1 MSKKFKMNR
10 KMYLVLFILLIVSL
24 FVAIKNI
31 NAQTHVESKSFDLM
45 LSTLLSHSAK
55 EVGVADVANDTV
67 SIFLDAREKKEFDIS
82 HIQNAIWVGYED
94 FDTSRL
100 KNITR
105 DEKII
110 VYCSVGYR
118 SEKIAEKLVASGYTN
133 VVNLYGGIFE
143 WVNQDKPVVDLTEN
157 KTELVHAYS
166 KKWGIWLNEGVKV
179 YE

>member
-1 MSKKFKMNR
+1 
-10 KMYLVLFILLIVSL
+10 MYLVIFLLVIVTL

-55 EVGVADVANDTV
+55 EVGVADVSDDTLSV
-67 SIFLDAREKKEFDIS
+67 FLDAREKKEFDVS
-82 HIQNAIWVGYED
+82 HIKNAIWVGYED
-94 FDTSRL
+94 FDTLRVQ
-100 KNITR
+100 NIAR

-133 VVNLYGGIFE
+133 VVNLYGGVFE
-143 WVNQDKPVVDLTEN
+143 WVNQDKSVVDQTGNE
-157 KTELVHAYS
+157 TELVHAYS
-166 KKWGIWLNEGVKV
+166 KKWGIWLNKGVKV

>member
-1 MSKKFKMNR
+1 MNR
-10 KMYLVLFILLIVSL
+10 KMFLVLFLLVIASL

-55 EVGVADVANDTV
+55 EVGVADVAGDTT
-67 SIFLDAREKKEFDIS
+67 SIFLDAREKKEFDVS
-82 HIQNAIWVGYED
+82 HINNAIWIGYED
-94 FDTSRL
+94 FDTSRVQ
-100 KNITR
+100 NIAK
-105 DEKII
+105 DEKIV

-118 SEKIAEKLVASGYTN
+118 SEKIAEKLTASGFTN

-143 WVNQDKPVVDLTEN
+143 WINQDKPVVDQSGSE
-157 KTELVHAYS
+157 TELVHAYS

>member
-1 MSKKFKMNR
+1 MNR
-10 KMYLVLFILLIVSL
+10 KMYVVLFLIVIASL

-55 EVGVADVANDTV
+55 EVGVADVADDSLSV
-67 SIFLDAREKKEFDIS
+67 FLDSREKKEFEVS
-82 HIQNAIWVGYED
+82 HIKNAIWVGYED
-94 FDTSRL
+94 FDISRL
-100 KNITR
+100 QNIAR

-118 SEKIAEKLVASGYTN
+118 SEKIAEKLLASGYTN

-143 WVNQDKPVVDLTEN
+143 WINQDKLVVDQTGN
-157 KTELVHAYS
+157 STELVHAYS

>member
-1 MSKKFKMNR
+1 
-10 KMYLVLFILLIVSL
+10 MYLVIFLLVIVTL

-55 EVGVADVANDTV
+55 EVGVADVSDDTLSV
-67 SIFLDAREKKEFDIS
+67 FLDAREKKEFDVS
-82 HIQNAIWVGYED
+82 HIKNSIWVGYED
-94 FDTSRL
+94 FDTLRVQ
-100 KNITR
+100 NIAR

-133 VVNLYGGIFE
+133 VVNLYGGVFE
-143 WVNQDKPVVDLTEN
+143 WVNQDKPVVDQTGNE
-157 KTELVHAYS
+157 TELVHAYS
-166 KKWGIWLNEGVKV
+166 KKWGIWLNKGVKV

>member
-1 MSKKFKMNR
+1 
-10 KMYLVLFILLIVSL
+10 MYLVLFLLLIASL

-31 NAQTHVESKSFDLM
+31 NAQTHVENKSFDLM

-55 EVGVADVANDTV
+55 EVGVAEVSNDTLSV
-67 SIFLDAREKKEFDIS
+67 FLDSREKKEFEVS
-82 HIQNAIWVGYED
+82 HIKNAIWVGYED
-94 FDTSRL
+94 FDTARL
-100 KNITR
+100 KNIAK

-118 SEKIAEKLVASGYTN
+118 SEKIAERLLASGYTN

-143 WVNQDKPVVDLTEN
+143 WVNQDKPVVDQTGNETEF
-157 KTELVHAYS
+157 VHAYS

>member
-1 MSKKFKMNR
+1 
-10 KMYLVLFILLIVSL
+10 MYLVIFLLVIVTL

-55 EVGVADVANDTV
+55 EVGVADVSDDTLSV
-67 SIFLDAREKKEFDIS
+67 FLDAREKKEFDVS
-82 HIQNAIWVGYED
+82 HIKNAIWVGYED
-94 FDTSRL
+94 FDTLRVQ
-100 KNITR
+100 NIAR

-133 VVNLYGGIFE
+133 VVNLYGGVFE
-143 WVNQDKPVVDLTEN
+143 WVNQDKPVVDQTGNE
-157 KTELVHAYS
+157 TELVHAYS
-166 KKWGIWLNEGVKV
+166 KKWGIWLNKGVKV